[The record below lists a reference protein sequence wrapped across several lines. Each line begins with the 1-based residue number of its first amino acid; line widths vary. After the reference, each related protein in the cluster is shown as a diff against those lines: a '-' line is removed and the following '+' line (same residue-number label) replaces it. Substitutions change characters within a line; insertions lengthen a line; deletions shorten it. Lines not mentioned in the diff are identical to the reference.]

1 MDHLLVKVKDYYN
14 DKIKQFGAASKGVDW
29 NGPESHFLRFK
40 QLVKIISEKEY
51 SLLDYGC
58 GYGALVDYLDTTGTK
73 FSYTGYDIA
82 EEMIKAG
89 SKIYAKRAEVKMT
102 TEFESIG
109 AHDYCISNGLFNVKL
124 DADETEWKKYIIDT
138 LHKMNQLSLKGF
150 SFNILTSYSD
160 AAFMK
165 DYLFYAEPS
174 WLFHHCKVNFTKQV
188 ALLHDYPLYE
198 FTVLVKK

>member
-1 MDHLLVKVKDYYN
+1 MVKVKDYYN
-14 DKIKQFGAASKGVDW
+14 SKIKEFGTGSKGVDW

-40 QLVKIISEKEY
+40 QLTKIISEKEF

-58 GYGALVDYLDTTGTK
+58 GYGALVEYLDTTNSR

-89 SKIYAKRAEVKMT
+89 TKKYSARAGVKLT
-102 TEFESIG
+102 GEFELISV
-109 AHDYCISNGLFNVKL
+109 HDYCISNGLFNVKL

-138 LHKMNQLSLKGF
+138 LTKMDRLSVKGF
-150 SFNILTSYSD
+150 SFNLLTSYSD
-160 AAFMK
+160 AELMK
-165 DYLFYAEPS
+165 DYLFYAEPA
-174 WLFHHCKVNFTKQV
+174 WLFHHCKVSYSKHI

-198 FTVLVKK
+198 FTILVKK